1 MQNEPFLESSWFSSM
16 KLSVSQQAKTAQ
28 LLRQKL
34 DAAGYKDTKLL
45 AHDHNWAN
53 VDEGI
58 KAYNSAKNAF
68 DGIGMHCYK
77 GKIDALK
84 TISQQAPKAEI
95 HSTECSS
102 TATKSYQSNWTQL
115 YWWLNSRFFPAVS
128 MKSRSE
134 LLYREVVSIVLLT
147 LLTLLYLESLSL
159 SHTHYLSA
167 AFILWNT
174 ALDSSYGPHWKQV
187 FCENCK
193 PSLTIDGS
201 NVKVE
206 AQSYAINHYSAAS
219 ASTATIGGGRSHR
232 VSVKKG

>member
-115 YWWLNSRFFPAVS
+115 YWWLNSRFFPAIS

-159 SHTHYLSA
+159 SHTLPFCSFHSLEHC
-167 AFILWNT
+167 FGFFLR
-174 ALDSSYGPHWKQV
+174 SSL
-187 FCENCK
+187 ET
-193 PSLTIDGS
+193 SLLRELQTIS
-201 NVKVE
+201 NDRWI
-206 AQSYAINHYSAAS
+206 Q
-219 ASTATIGGGRSHR
+219 R
-232 VSVKKG
+232 